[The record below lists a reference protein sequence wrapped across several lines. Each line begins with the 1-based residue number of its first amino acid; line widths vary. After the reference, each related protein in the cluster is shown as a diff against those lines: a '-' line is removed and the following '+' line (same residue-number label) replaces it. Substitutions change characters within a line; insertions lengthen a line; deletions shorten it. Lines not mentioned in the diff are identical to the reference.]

1 MPHASTIAI
10 AGVVLLAVH
19 VAESS
24 AFQQQPVEASDEQ
37 RLDEL
42 RLVDIPA
49 WDGLDWRSRCAA
61 APSSRRSSGADC

>member
-42 RLVDIPA
+42 RLVDTPA
-49 WDGLDWRSRCAA
+49 WDGLDWRSRRAA
-61 APSSRRSSGADC
+61 APSSRRASGADG